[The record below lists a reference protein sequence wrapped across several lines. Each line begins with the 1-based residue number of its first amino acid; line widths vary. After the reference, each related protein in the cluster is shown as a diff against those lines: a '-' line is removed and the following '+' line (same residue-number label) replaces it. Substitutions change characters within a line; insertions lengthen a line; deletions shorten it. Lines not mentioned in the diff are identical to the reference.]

1 MQQQQQIINVWSC
14 TSAICEFIFYISNYS
29 DYFLVTEKIRGT
41 ENFARP
47 SNSQNNKL
55 SYQRVDIVEF
65 SSFLCFIVLLI
76 LLPTPILLCLTYQN
90 ECLYRGGMI
99 WLIYLYIRH
108 GIPIPLWADLTESL
122 TKTTKVLESEKEAD
136 WCFVLGQGSI
146 QIESCSWFSI
156 LSMISSKLFQ
166 QHHVVGRV

>member
-1 MQQQQQIINVWSC
+1 M
-14 TSAICEFIFYISNYS
+14 
-29 DYFLVTEKIRGT
+29 
-41 ENFARP
+41 FARP

-76 LLPTPILLCLTYQN
+76 LLLALVLLCLTHQI

-99 WLIYLYIRH
+99 WLIYFFYMRH
-108 GIPIPLWADLTESL
+108 GIPIPQWADLTESL
-122 TKTTKVLESEKEAD
+122 TKTTKVLESEKEAY

-156 LSMISSKLFQ
+156 LSMIFSKLFQ
-166 QHHVVGRV
+166 QTSCCWKSLEDITKVSEMVMD